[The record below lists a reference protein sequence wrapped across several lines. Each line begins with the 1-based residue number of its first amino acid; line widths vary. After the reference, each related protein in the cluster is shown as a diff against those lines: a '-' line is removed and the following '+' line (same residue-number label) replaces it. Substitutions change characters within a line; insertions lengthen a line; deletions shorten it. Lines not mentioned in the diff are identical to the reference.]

1 MISYDQFQSLES
13 MQSLEKAGFPV
24 KYQSV
29 DKTDEAYLLLVDYI
43 YEGKVKFPQNDIFED
58 ELFNLVHF
66 RERRKVDHISIK
78 SKDTSDSVAGSLM
91 NAISSDYYMTEVLEN
106 DLNIFMNI

>member
-29 DKTDEAYLLLVDYI
+29 DKTDEAENVI
-43 YEGKVKFPQNDIFED
+43 PGEKVEYQPE
-58 ELFNLVHF
+58 
-66 RERRKVDHISIK
+66 S
-78 SKDTSDSVAGSLM
+78 G
-91 NAISSDYYMTEVLEN
+91 
-106 DLNIFMNI
+106 